1 MEDFEDEF
9 ISDEEETTEM
19 VSENKTVET
28 PISPISTATTL
39 AAQELKQDV
48 QKENKKKPKVEQKQ
62 LNIRLSKQEY
72 EILLEAASKKNLSPG
87 EFLKSLVKKTATGP
101 EVVSYGRSRTGLSTE
116 EKKPWRED
124 RSYSKIALQLDYIT
138 KSLNEVLN
146 AQRNTI
152 SEPIKSRYLKTDSRY
167 SDLDIEEEKKGT
179 FSRVPGNTELGTTD
193 KNIQFAKNASA
204 ILRETIIDLD
214 GTEEETGKA
223 AQLYAEFRGN
233 YPKTVDPELSMVFLA
248 LRALALVATLKNKG
262 IVKDPLCN
270 IPT

>member
-39 AAQELKQDV
+39 AAQELEQDV
-48 QKENKKKPKVEQKQ
+48 QKEDKKKPKVEQKQ

-101 EVVSYGRSRTGLSTE
+101 EVVSYGRSRTGTE
-116 EKKPWRED
+116 EKKPGRED
-124 RSYSKIALQLDYIT
+124 RSYSKVALQLDYIT

-167 SDLDIEEEKKGT
+167 PDLDIEEEKKGT

-248 LRALALVATLKNKG
+248 LRSLALVATLKNKG